1 MNETQALLELI
12 GKHWGFEVGNKI
24 KTEIA
29 SVVGA
34 SNIDM
39 AKLQSAIATI
49 QGILDANPNTAQF
62 DVGQNIVTQLADHLT
77 RITKLEGGLATLN
90 GNAST
95 VGSVAYA
102 VKQEADRALASEA
115 TLQSGIDANT
125 ASITTL
131 NGDATVVGS
140 VANSVKSAVDA
151 EAVLRANADT
161 ALQAQIDA
169 LAGGS
174 TGSVASIQAE
184 LDATQNGAG
193 LQADGSY
200 LANSQA
206 NYIPIATSL
215 QDADNILDGAIK
227 QVDVAVTN
235 AQATADANT
244 ASIATLNGDVTVAGS
259 VAKIAQDTATQA
271 STGAVATAKAYA
283 DATFVTKAD
292 ITAIDAV
299 ALSSMFRKAMD
310 CAFSGAT
317 IADVLNGTGACA
329 STTSTTTPPAGGTG
343 AVI

>member
-29 SVVGA
+29 TVVGA

-39 AKLQSAIATI
+39 AQLQSAIATI
-49 QGILDANPNTAQF
+49 QGLLDANPNTAQF
-62 DVGQNIVTQLADHLT
+62 DVGQNIVTQLTDHLA
-77 RITKLEGGLATLN
+77 RITNLEGGLATLN
-90 GNAST
+90 GDAST
-95 VGSVAYA
+95 
-102 VKQEADRALASEA
+102 
-115 TLQSGIDANT
+115 
-125 ASITTL
+125 
-131 NGDATVVGS
+131 VGS

-151 EAVLRANADT
+151 EAVLRADADT

-169 LAGGS
+169 IAGGG
-174 TGSVASIQAE
+174 TGSVASVQAE
-184 LDATQNGAG
+184 LDATQAGAG

-206 NYIPIATSL
+206 NYIATATSL
-215 QDADNILDGAIK
+215 QDADNKLDGAIK
-227 QVDVAVTN
+227 QVDTAVVN

-244 ASIATLNGDVTVAGS
+244 ASIATLNGDATVAGS

-292 ITAIDAV
+292 ITVIDAV

>member
-29 SVVGA
+29 TVVGA
-34 SNIDM
+34 TNIDM
-39 AKLQSAIATI
+39 AQLQSAIATI

-62 DVGQNIVTQLADHLT
+62 DVGQNIVTQLTNHLT
-77 RITKLEGGLATLN
+77 RITNLEGGLATLN

-102 VKQEADRALASEA
+102 VKQESDRALASEA
-115 TLQSGIDANT
+115 TLQAGI
-125 ASITTL
+125 
-131 NGDATVVGS
+131 
-140 VANSVKSAVDA
+140 
-151 EAVLRANADT
+151 
-161 ALQAQIDA
+161 
-169 LAGGS
+169 
-174 TGSVASIQAE
+174 
-184 LDATQNGAG
+184 
-193 LQADGSY
+193 
-200 LANSQA
+200 
-206 NYIPIATSL
+206 
-215 QDADNILDGAIK
+215 
-227 QVDVAVTN
+227 
-235 AQATADANT
+235 DANT
-244 ASIATLNGDVTVAGS
+244 ASIATLNGDVTVIGS